1 METKLDEFSKH
12 ITIINKD
19 LSDYRDEKKG
29 IYFVFNTV
37 NAILTLEYLELEKQ
51 DYTIAKFQNKIEDLK
66 YNIIKIKKPVPKNVI
81 TGKDEDK
88 YTITEKD
95 VDVRQIWKVSNRLGA
110 MKCFTNKEDA
120 FKYINGINKDLLLI
134 LTEK

>member
-51 DYTIAKFQNKIEDLK
+51 EYTIAKFQNKIEDLE

-88 YTITEKD
+88 YTIIEKD

-110 MKCFTNKEDA
+110 IKCFKNKDEA

>member
-1 METKLDEFSKH
+1 METKLDEFNSH
-12 ITIINKD
+12 ITIMNKD
-19 LSDYRDEKKG
+19 LSDYKDEKKG

-37 NAILTLEYLELEKQ
+37 NAILRLDYLELEKQ
-51 DYTIAKFQNKIEDLK
+51 DYTIAKFQNKIEDLE

-88 YTITEKD
+88 YTIIEKD
-95 VDVRQIWKVSNRLGA
+95 VDVRQIWKVTNTFGA
-110 MKCFTNKEDA
+110 MKCFTNKDEA
-120 FKYINGINKDLLLI
+120 LKYIEPLNKDLLLI